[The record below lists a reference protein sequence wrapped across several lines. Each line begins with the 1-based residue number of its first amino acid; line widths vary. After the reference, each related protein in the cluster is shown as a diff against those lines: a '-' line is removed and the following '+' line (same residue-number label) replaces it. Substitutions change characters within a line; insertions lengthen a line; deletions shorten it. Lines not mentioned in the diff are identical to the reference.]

1 MKIFILFIIATLS
14 TTFGSNVDSIYVKGN
29 EHYLQSEFNYAIE
42 NYEKILSLNREHQD
56 LYFNLGNAYFR
67 NKEVGNAIWSYE
79 KAKLF
84 SPRDKDINFNLNF
97 LNGQIQDKILK
108 PNQLFFI
115 KFYNSLL
122 NKYNFGE
129 LFGMLGVIIL
139 FLSFKRIINIK
150 NDFLRKSYKLSI
162 VISSFFILFFV
173 FSLMDKAF
181 KITNTKEA
189 IVISNEINVKSS
201 PFLAS
206 KNTIFK
212 IHEGTKVIIG
222 ENQQEWYQ
230 IELYDGKK
238 GWVLGSQIRPI

>member
-1 MKIFILFIIATLS
+1 
-14 TTFGSNVDSIYVKGN
+14 
-29 EHYLQSEFNYAIE
+29 
-42 NYEKILSLNREHQD
+42 
-56 LYFNLGNAYFR
+56 
-67 NKEVGNAIWSYE
+67 
-79 KAKLF
+79 
-84 SPRDKDINFNLNF
+84 
-97 LNGQIQDKILK
+97 
-108 PNQLFFI
+108 
-115 KFYNSLL
+115 
-122 NKYNFGE
+122 
-129 LFGMLGVIIL
+129 MLGIIIL

-162 VISSFFILFFV
+162 IISSFFIIFFA

-181 KITNTKEA
+181 KITTTKEA

>member
-1 MKIFILFIIATLS
+1 M
-14 TTFGSNVDSIYVKGN
+14 
-29 EHYLQSEFNYAIE
+29 
-42 NYEKILSLNREHQD
+42 SLNREHQD
-56 LYFNLGNAYFR
+56 LYFNLGNAYYR

-97 LNGQIQDKILK
+97 LNSQIQDKILK

-129 LFGMLGVIIL
+129 LFGITGMIIL

-162 VISSFFILFFV
+162 IISSFFIIFFP

-181 KITNTKEA
+181 KITTTKEA
-189 IVISNEINVKSS
+189 IVISNEVKVKSS

-222 ENQQEWYQ
+222 ENQKDWYQ

-238 GWVLGSQIRPI
+238 GWVLGSQIRLI